1 MTNTEPDRIASQLNY
16 PAPGQPGKAA
26 VDRIDGSPLA
36 PIADENATL
45 GNALRTIYQQT
56 VEERVPDE
64 MLDLLKRLS

>member
-1 MTNTEPDRIASQLNY
+1 MTNTEPDRIASQLND

-26 VDRIDGSPLA
+26 IDRVDGSPPA

-45 GNALRTIYQQT
+45 GNALRNIYQQT
-56 VEERVPDE
+56 VEESVPDE

>member
-1 MTNTEPDRIASQLNY
+1 MTSNEPDRIPRQANE
-16 PAPGQPGKAA
+16 PAPGQSGDEA
-26 VDRIDGSPLA
+26 RGGMDGASRA